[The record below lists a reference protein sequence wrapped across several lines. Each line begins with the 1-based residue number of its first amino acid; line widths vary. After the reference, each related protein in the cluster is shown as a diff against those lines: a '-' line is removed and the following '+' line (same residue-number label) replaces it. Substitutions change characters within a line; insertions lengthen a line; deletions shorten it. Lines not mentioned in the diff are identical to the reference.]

1 MTSEGVE
8 RREGFGG
15 PEHGHGGLDALVI
28 GAGQAG
34 LAAGY
39 HLRRADLSFAIL
51 EAGEEPG
58 GSWPGYYE
66 SLTLFSPSRYSG
78 LPGMPFPGPPD
89 RYPTRDEVTV
99 YLRRYAEVFGLPV
112 LTGEPVLRTER
123 AGAGFRVLTAGGEY
137 WARTL
142 IAATGSFNKP
152 HRPRFPNQGAF
163 RGRILHAAEYR
174 NASPFRGKRVV
185 VVGAGNSAVQIA
197 HELAAVARTTLA
209 TRAPLRFGPQ
219 TILGRD
225 VHFWL
230 SATGL
235 DRLPLGRYLDVSEP
249 AGVVDNGMYAAAV
262 AAGRPDRRPVFFRFT
277 EEGVV
282 WDDGEEAVDAVVLAT
297 GYRPNLDYLRPLG
310 ILRED
315 GRPDQRAGIARAVPG
330 LYFVGLPF
338 QTSFASATLRG
349 VGPDAALVVSHAR
362 RFVARRPPATAES
375 PDSFCAKMARAA
387 GLKGGDLIAFG
398 HTHKPWRRVVESV
411 GFVNTGSVGKPKD
424 GDWRAGYALV
434 KADEEIAE
442 VEFVRV
448 EYDLERATDGIY
460 RSGIRDEFAE
470 QLRAG
475 RTLRP
480 AEPAEVP

>member
-1 MTSEGVE
+1 MLSLLKENVL
-8 RREGFGG
+8 
-15 PEHGHGGLDALVI
+15 PEDGLDALVI

-39 HLRRADLSFAIL
+39 HLRRAGLSFAIL

-89 RYPTRDEVTV
+89 RYPTRDEVTA
-99 YLRRYAEVFGLPV
+99 YLRRYTEVFGLPV
-112 LTGEPVLRTER
+112 LTGERVLRAER
-123 AGAGFRVLTAGGEY
+123 AGAGFRVLAAGGGEY
-137 WARTL
+137 RARTL
-142 IAATGSFNKP
+142 IAATGSFSKP

-174 NASPFRGKRVV
+174 NAEPFRGKRVA

-249 AGVVDNGMYAAAV
+249 AGVVDDGIYAAAV
-262 AAGRPDRRPVFFRFT
+262 AAGRPDRRPVFSRFT
-277 EEGVV
+277 EGGVV
-282 WDDGEEAVDAVVLAT
+282 WDDGEEEAVAAAVVLAT
-297 GYRPNLDYLRPLG
+297 GYLPNLDYLRPLG
-310 ILRED
+310 VLRED
-315 GRPDQRAGIARAVPG
+315 GRPDQRAGIARCVPG

-349 VGPDAALVVSHAR
+349 VGPDATLVVSQAR
-362 RFVARRPPATAES
+362 RFVARHTPATAES
-375 PDSFCAKMARAA
+375 PDSFRAKMARAA
-387 GLKGGDLIAFG
+387 GLKGCDPIAFG
-398 HTHKPWRRVVESV
+398 YTHKPWRRVVEGV
-411 GFVNTGSVGKPKD
+411 GFINTGPEASPRTATGA
-424 GDWRAGYALV
+424 RAGSR
-434 KADEEIAE
+434 D
-442 VEFVRV
+442 R
-448 EYDLERATDGIY
+448 RSRPRC
-460 RSGIRDEFAE
+460 RSGR
-470 QLRAG
+470 G
-475 RTLRP
+475 
-480 AEPAEVP
+480 

>member
-1 MTSEGVE
+1 VSAAEAAEGGARPRIEPAV
-8 RREGFGG
+8 REDLPAMLSLLEENGL
-15 PEHGHGGLDALVI
+15 PEDGLDALVI

-39 HLRRADLSFAIL
+39 HLRRAGLFFAIL

-89 RYPTRDEVTV
+89 RYPTRDEVTA

-112 LTGEPVLRTER
+112 LTGERVLRAER
-123 AGAGFRVLTAGGEY
+123 AGAGFRVLTAGGGEY
-137 WARTL
+137 RARTL
-142 IAATGSFNKP
+142 IAATGSFSKP

-174 NASPFRGKRVV
+174 NAEPFRGKRVV

-230 SATGL
+230 SVTGL
-235 DRLPLGRYLDVSEP
+235 DRLPLGRFLDVSEP
-249 AGVVDNGMYAAAV
+249 AGVVDDGMYAAAV
-262 AAGRPDRRPVFFRFT
+262 AAGRPDRRPVFSRFT
-277 EEGVV
+277 GEGVV
-282 WDDGEEAVDAVVLAT
+282 WHDGEEEAVDAVVLAT

-310 ILRED
+310 VLRED

-349 VGPDAALVVSHAR
+349 VGPNAALGVSHAR
-362 RFVARRPPATAES
+362 RFVARRTPATAES
-375 PDSFCAKMARAA
+375 PDSDA
-387 GLKGGDLIAFG
+387 
-398 HTHKPWRRVVESV
+398 
-411 GFVNTGSVGKPKD
+411 
-424 GDWRAGYALV
+424 
-434 KADEEIAE
+434 
-442 VEFVRV
+442 
-448 EYDLERATDGIY
+448 
-460 RSGIRDEFAE
+460 FAE

-475 RTLRP
+475 RTPRP
-480 AEPAEVP
+480 AETAEVP